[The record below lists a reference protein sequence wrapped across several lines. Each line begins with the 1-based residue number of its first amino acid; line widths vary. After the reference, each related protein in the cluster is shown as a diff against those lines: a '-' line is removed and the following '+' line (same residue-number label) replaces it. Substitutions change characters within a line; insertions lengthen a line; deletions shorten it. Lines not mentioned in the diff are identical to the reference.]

1 MGEQGLSGSQ
11 GGLEWGGGAV
21 VSTWKQ
27 LSQRMAALARTV
39 RDRIR
44 TALALEAGSGPLTQ
58 LLRACR
64 TTLVHHLDGAG
75 FADMYAQTIT
85 YGLLSARITDPTRP
99 TTATLTAHLRTHPFL
114 KELVEVDC
122 AASGISQVVDLLDQ
136 VDVAA
141 VIRDFGVRNPQE
153 DPAIHFYEHF
163 LTAYNKTRKV
173 RRGVF
178 YTPGPVVSAMV
189 AAVDRLLRTEFG
201 LSRGL
206 ADTTTWGA
214 MAKRHAGL
222 RIPNGT
228 PPYQAFVQILDPAT
242 GTGTFLVETIDLIH
256 KTMVNA
262 WREQGHGEA
271 AVKARWNAYVPKHLL
286 PRLHGYELL
295 MAPYAIAHFKISLK
309 LHETGYLFQQN
320 ERARVYLTNGLK
332 LPDDDEDRLTCDGQ
346 AALARE
352 TQAANH
358 VKQHQRFTVV
368 IGNPPY
374 AGHSQNNQLAWIVE
388 KVHDYRRGVPEL
400 SKPAQAKW
408 LQDDYVKFIR
418 FSEEKII
425 NSGYGLLG
433 LITNHGYLDN
443 ITFRGMRGHLLSTFS
458 SLRVLDLH
466 GNTKKRETA
475 PDGSPDENVFDIQ
488 QGVAILLAS
497 RTWGKGRSVVF
508 DELFGFRSHKRKA
521 LSAKLAAMEDWQP
534 LIPRPG
540 LLMLR
545 PENSRRRRE
554 YETFI
559 PLPAVMGVN
568 GDPAPGIVT
577 THDDFAISWSPQ
589 DVIAKVEEFLE
600 TGSEAEARGRF
611 RLCAQAQWNYTRAK
625 TELQRSNWQN
635 AMDVIAYRPFD
646 RRWTVYN
653 RHVAVHQRLRVTRHF
668 RGHPNIGLCVGKAGQ
683 VVGAGAWNLISCTRH
698 PVDLNYFYR
707 GGACVFPLYL
717 TSENNGEDAAVMPNG
732 YSKINM
738 DNGFPHGGGIKT
750 TPEAVLGFI
759 YAILHAPNY
768 RSRYAEFLKVDFP
781 RVPSTANPKLFTAL
795 ARLGGD
801 LMALHLLESPDVH
814 PLITTY
820 VGPPTIQV
828 GRVGWLDGAVWLDAG
843 KGGTRQGHRAK
854 CPGTVGFHGV
864 PENVWDFHVGGYQ
877 VCYKWL
883 KDRKGRTLSEEDI
896 LHYQKIIVALN
907 KTIHVVSRIDEVIG
921 AHGGWPDAFQVVSGA
936 DGGAAPLAKFGSGIR
951 RRGSSPMG

>member
-332 LPDDDEDRLTCDGQ
+332 LPDEEEDRLTCDGQ

-625 TELQRSNWQN
+625 TELQRSN
-635 AMDVIAYRPFD
+635 
-646 RRWTVYN
+646 
-653 RHVAVHQRLRVTRHF
+653 
-668 RGHPNIGLCVGKAGQ
+668 
-683 VVGAGAWNLISCTRH
+683 
-698 PVDLNYFYR
+698 
-707 GGACVFPLYL
+707 
-717 TSENNGEDAAVMPNG
+717 
-732 YSKINM
+732 
-738 DNGFPHGGGIKT
+738 
-750 TPEAVLGFI
+750 
-759 YAILHAPNY
+759 
-768 RSRYAEFLKVDFP
+768 
-781 RVPSTANPKLFTAL
+781 
-795 ARLGGD
+795 
-801 LMALHLLESPDVH
+801 
-814 PLITTY
+814 
-820 VGPPTIQV
+820 
-828 GRVGWLDGAVWLDAG
+828 
-843 KGGTRQGHRAK
+843 
-854 CPGTVGFHGV
+854 
-864 PENVWDFHVGGYQ
+864 
-877 VCYKWL
+877 
-883 KDRKGRTLSEEDI
+883 
-896 LHYQKIIVALN
+896 
-907 KTIHVVSRIDEVIG
+907 
-921 AHGGWPDAFQVVSGA
+921 
-936 DGGAAPLAKFGSGIR
+936 
-951 RRGSSPMG
+951 

>member
-1 MGEQGLSGSQ
+1 MGVSGSQ
-11 GGLEWGGGAV
+11 GELERSGGV
-21 VSTWKQ
+21 VVNTWKQ
-27 LSQRMAALARTV
+27 LSQRLATLARAI
-39 RDRIR
+39 RDHLR

-58 LLRACR
+58 LLKTFR
-64 TTLVHHLDGAG
+64 TTLVHHLDGDG
-75 FADMYAQTIT
+75 FADMYAQTVT
-85 YGLLSARITDPTRP
+85 YGLLSARITDPAQP
-99 TTATLTAHLRTHPFL
+99 TTATLAAHLQTHPFL
-114 KELVEVDC
+114 KELMEVDC
-122 AASGISQVVDLLDQ
+122 AALDVSQVVDRLNQ

-153 DPAIHFYEHF
+153 DPAIHFYEYF
-163 LTAYNKTRKV
+163 LTAYNKTQKV

-178 YTPGPVVSAMV
+178 YTPQPVVSAMV
-189 AAVDRLLRTEFG
+189 GAVDRLLRTEFG
-201 LSRGL
+201 LSHGL

-214 MAKRHAGL
+214 MAKRHNGL
-222 RIPNGT
+222 QIPDGT
-228 PPYQAFVQILDPAT
+228 APHQAFVRILDPAT

-256 KTMVNA
+256 KTVVNT

-271 AVKARWNAYVPKHLL
+271 AVKALWNAYVPKHLL

-309 LHETGYLFQQN
+309 LHETGYLFQGD
-320 ERARVYLTNGLK
+320 ERARIYLTNGLQ
-332 LPDDDEDRLTCDGQ
+332 LPGEDGDQLTHGGLT
-346 AALARE
+346 ALAQE

-358 VKQHQRFTVV
+358 VKHHQRFTVV

-374 AGHSQNNQLAWIVE
+374 AGHSQNNQLPWIVE
-388 KVHDYRRGVPEL
+388 KVRDYRRGVPEL

-433 LITNHGYLDN
+433 LVTNHGYLDN
-443 ITFRGMRGHLLSTFS
+443 ITFRGMRRHLLSTFS

-497 RTWGKGRSVVF
+497 RFWGKGKRVVF
-508 DELFGFRSHKRKA
+508 DELFGLRSHKCKA
-521 LSAKLAAMEDWQP
+521 LPAKLAAIEDWRP
-534 LIPRPG
+534 LIPRPD

-554 YETFI
+554 YEAFV
-559 PLPAVMGVN
+559 PLPSVMGVN

-589 DVIAKVEEFLE
+589 DMAAKVEEFLE
-600 TGSEAEARGRF
+600 TDSEAEARGRF
-611 RLCAQAQWNYTRAK
+611 RLCAQAQWNHTRAK
-625 TELQRSNWQN
+625 AELQRNNWQN
-635 AMDVIAYRPFD
+635 AVDVIAYRPFD

-668 RGHPNIGLCVGKAGQ
+668 LGQNNIGLCVGKAGQ
-683 VVGAGAWNLISCTRH
+683 VVGAGTWNLVSCTRY

-717 TSENNGEDAAVMPNG
+717 VSENSENSDNNTAVMPNG
-732 YSKINM
+732 HSKINM
-738 DNGFPHGGGIKT
+738 DHKFPRGVDIKI
-750 TPEAVLGFI
+750 TPEAALSFI

-768 RSRYAEFLKVDFP
+768 RLRYADFLKVDFP
-781 RVPSTANPKLFTAL
+781 RVPSTTKQDLFIAL

-801 LMALHLLESPDVH
+801 LMALHLLESPYIH

-820 VGPPTIQV
+820 TGPPTAQV
-828 GRVGWLDGAVWLDAG
+828 GRVGWLEGVVWLDAG
-843 KGGTRQGHRAK
+843 KSNAREGQRAK
-854 CPGTVGFHGV
+854 IPGTVGFHGV
-864 PENVWDFHVGGYQ
+864 PEDVWDFHMGGYQ

-896 LHYQKIIVALN
+896 LHYQKIIVALK
-907 KTIHVVSRIDEVIG
+907 KTIHIMSRIDEVID
-921 AHGGWPDAFQVVSGA
+921 AHGGWPDAFQVILPDTMEGCQQ
-936 DGGAAPLAKFGSGIR
+936 R
-951 RRGSSPMG
+951 RQDTCHSNGPQPG

>member
-1 MGEQGLSGSQ
+1 M
-11 GGLEWGGGAV
+11 V
-21 VSTWKQ
+21 VNTWKQ
-27 LSQRMAALARTV
+27 LSQRLAALARTV

-85 YGLLSARITDPTRP
+85 YGLLSARITDPARP
-99 TTATLTAHLRTHPFL
+99 TTATLPAHLRTHPFL
-114 KELVEVDC
+114 KELVEMDC
-122 AASGISQVVDLLDQ
+122 AALGVSQVVELLDQ

-141 VIRDFGVRNPQE
+141 VIRDFGARNPQE

-163 LTAYNKTRKV
+163 LTAYNKTRKM

-178 YTPGPVVSAMV
+178 YTPAPVVSAMV
-189 AAVDRLLRTEFG
+189 GAVDRLLRTEFG

-222 RIPNGT
+222 RIPAGT
-228 PPYQAFVQILDPAT
+228 PPHQAFVQILDPAT

-256 KTMVNA
+256 KTMVNT

-271 AVKARWNAYVPKHLL
+271 AIKARWTRYVPKHLL

-295 MAPYAIAHFKISLK
+295 MAPYAVAHFKISLK
-309 LHETGYLFQQN
+309 LHETGYLFQQD

-332 LPDDDEDRLTCDGQ
+332 LPSEEENLLTHHGP
-346 AALARE
+346 AVLAQE
-352 TQAANH
+352 TQAVNH
-358 VKQHQRFTVV
+358 VKQHQHFTVV

-388 KVHDYRRGVPEL
+388 KVQDYRRGVPEL

-418 FSEEKII
+418 FSEENII

-497 RTWGKGRSVVF
+497 RAWGKGRSVVF

-540 LLMLR
+540 LLLLR

-554 YETFI
+554 YEMFI
-559 PLPAVMGVN
+559 PLPAMMGVN

-589 DVIAKVEEFLE
+589 DMIAKVEEFLE

-611 RLCAQAQWNYTRAK
+611 HLCAQTQWNYTRAK

-717 TSENNGEDAAVMPNG
+717 APGNNDDAAAVMPNG
-732 YSKINM
+732 HSKINM
-738 DNGFPHGGGIKT
+738 DNGFPNGGGIKT
-750 TPEAVLGFI
+750 KPEAVLGFI
-759 YAILHAPNY
+759 YAILHSPNY
-768 RSRYAEFLKVDFP
+768 RSRYVEFLKVDFP
-781 RVPSTANPKLFTAL
+781 RVPSTANPDLFTAL

-801 LMALHLLESPDVH
+801 LMALHLLESLDVH

-820 VGPPTIQV
+820 IGPPTIQV
-828 GRVGWLDGAVWLDAG
+828 GRVGWLDGTVWLDTG
-843 KGGTRQGHRAK
+843 KGSARQGHRAK

-883 KDRKGRTLSEEDI
+883 KDRKGRTLSEEDV

-907 KTIHVVSRIDEVIG
+907 KTIHIMAGIDEVIDT
-921 AHGGWPDAFQVVSGA
+921 HGGWPDAF
-936 DGGAAPLAKFGSGIR
+936 
-951 RRGSSPMG
+951 